1 MSRRRLLAL
10 GLAVALLTAPAGC
23 GIPGHTDVR
32 VDGGGH
38 LPGADSGGVVG
49 REPPKRKDS
58 GDEVKPFALNFL
70 NAAAGE
76 ASTAYERVADF
87 IAPSSRNRLEAGE
100 DCAINVVRLDEE
112 RNLTVTTREG
122 SSTVK
127 ITVEQV
133 GVLCP
138 NGELQPLVK
147 QQTTYT
153 FVVGKMTTGDVRR
166 ADADAD
172 GLYVLDPPPVLLM
185 TVDALASYYD
195 QLTIYFWS
203 KFGRQLVPDLRYLP
217 RSVPAGRRATEVLG
231 WLTGGPADWLKGS
244 VNGFPRGTKPIGNVP
259 ENDGRL
265 VVNLAIDLEPV
276 AQDTQLKQLGTQ
288 LVWSL
293 SEVYPE
299 GRLELMIRDQSRAVF
314 DVQEQKQLNPVYP
327 VQGAVARYSILA
339 GAIYRVVEAGEVADS
354 PPPVAPA
361 QNREIVAADLTRSGA
376 TVSAALVTTTGR
388 LRVGSGRTTVERF
401 NVSPK
406 AYRQLGQPSWL
417 RSTGSP
423 NPVGLITAAGQLYV
437 FGSYATLTALPLS
450 GASGPVSAV
459 SSGLD
464 GRRVAFI
471 AGGNLYVAALTGVDQ
486 SLGVGQARRVP
497 TSLRRPAAVAW
508 RDENTLVV
516 SGQDSLGQAALYDVT
531 VDGAVESA
539 SVEDLGA
546 ATVEHLV
553 AAPYNPVRNEN
564 PQVMYE
570 ANGTTWSADS
580 AGSSRI
586 DASQL
591 VGVKDPLSAGRV
603 QPTAPF
609 FQY

>member
-1 MSRRRLLAL
+1 MNRRALLAL
-10 GLAVALLTAPAGC
+10 GLALVLLTAPAGC

-32 VDGGGH
+32 ADGGGQ

-49 REPPKRKDS
+49 REPPKRTDS

-87 IAPSSRNRLEAGE
+87 IAPSSREQWEAGR
-100 DCAINVVRLDEE
+100 DGSINVVRLDDK
-112 RNLTVTTREG
+112 RNLTVTTHEG

-133 GVLCP
+133 GVLRP
-138 NGELQPLVK
+138 NGELQPPVQ

-166 ADADAD
+166 ADEDAD

-185 TVDALASYYD
+185 TGDALAGYYD

-203 KFGRQLVPDLRYLP
+203 RSGRQLVPDLRYLP

-244 VNGFPRGTKPIGNVP
+244 VNEFPRGTKPIGNAA
-259 ENDGRL
+259 ENEGRL
-265 VVNLAIDLEPV
+265 VVNLAMDLEPM
-276 AQDTQLKQLGTQ
+276 AQDAQLKQLGTQ

-293 SEVYPE
+293 REVYPD

-327 VQGAVARYSILA
+327 VQGAVARYSLLA
-339 GAIYRVVEAGEVADS
+339 GVIYRVAEAGEVADS
-354 PPPVAPA
+354 PPPVGPA
-361 QNREIVAADLTRSGA
+361 QNRDIVSADLTRSGA

-388 LRVGSGRTTVERF
+388 LHVGSGRTTVEQF
-401 NVSPK
+401 KVSPK

-423 NPVGLITAAGQLYV
+423 NPVGLITAAGQLYS
-437 FGSYATLTALPLS
+437 FGSDATLTALPLS

-459 SSGLD
+459 SASLD

-471 AGGNLYVAALTGVDQ
+471 AGGDLYVAALTGVDR
-486 SLGVGQARRVP
+486 SVGVGQARRVP

-508 RDENTLVV
+508 SDDNTLVV
-516 SGQDSLGQAALYDVT
+516 AGQDSLGQSALYDVT
-531 VDGAVESA
+531 VDGAVELPR
-539 SVEDLGA
+539 VEDLGG
-546 ATVEHLV
+546 TVEHLV